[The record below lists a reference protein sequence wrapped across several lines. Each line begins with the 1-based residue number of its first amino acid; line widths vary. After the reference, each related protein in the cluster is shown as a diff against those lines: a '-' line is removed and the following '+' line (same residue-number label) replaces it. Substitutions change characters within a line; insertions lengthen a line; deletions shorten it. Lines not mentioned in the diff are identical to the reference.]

1 MYPAPQQHN
10 ACLGPGFVSA
20 GSLPLDAAASQHRSK
35 AGPCVLQPT
44 AGGPAMSVVPSDPN
58 QHTQCVAVE
67 ALTGGETANPCLDRA
82 RPPVCP
88 DAAAWCPHLA
98 ATRYPYVTGTS
109 VLAVK
114 YADGVMLA
122 CDTLGAVL
130 ARNRLHQDVT
140 SRR

>member
-20 GSLPLDAAASQHRSK
+20 GSLPLEAAAAQHRAK
-35 AGPCVLQPT
+35 GGPCVLQPT
-44 AGGPAMSVVPSDPN
+44 AGGPAMSVVPTDPN
-58 QHTQCVAVE
+58 QHTQCVPGTAG
-67 ALTGGETANPCLDRA
+67 GGEKANPGLDRA
-82 RPPVCP
+82 HPPRRP
-88 DAAAWCPHLA
+88 DAAACAPHLGA
-98 ATRYPYVTGTS
+98 PRYPYVTGTS

-122 CDTLGAVL
+122 CDTLGECALFACVAL
-130 ARNRLHQDVT
+130 RVT